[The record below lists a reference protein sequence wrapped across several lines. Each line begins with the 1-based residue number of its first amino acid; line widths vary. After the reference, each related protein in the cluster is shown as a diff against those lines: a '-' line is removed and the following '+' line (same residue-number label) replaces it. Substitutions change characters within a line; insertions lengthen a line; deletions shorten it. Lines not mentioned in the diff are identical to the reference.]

1 MRVNDFDYNLPV
13 ELIAQYPPEKRD
25 HSRLMVLD
33 RSTESISHDI
43 FYNIVD
49 YIDSGDLLI
58 INNTRVIPARIF
70 GIKESGAKIEIFL
83 LNKIDDTYWQCL
95 IRPQKRI
102 KPGNI
107 IILKD
112 KSIVRVIKRE
122 VDGKWIIETPVG
134 FNEILDSIGNT
145 PLPPYINR
153 SKEIT
158 TLQQDKERYQT
169 IYAKSSG
176 AVAAPTAGLHF
187 TADVMDKLKEK
198 NIEIAEI
205 TLHVGLG
212 TFKPVQCEFV
222 KDHIMHEEYYSIS
235 NEAAQKINHTKKKGN
250 KVIAVGTTSIRTLET
265 VAGLNNGMI
274 VPCSGWSGIF
284 ITPGYDFKIVDSC
297 ITNFHIP
304 KSTLVM
310 LISAF
315 TGKEFLFSAYNEAIK
330 NNYRFYSYGD
340 CMFVR

>member
-13 ELIAQYPPEKRD
+13 ELIAQYPSEKRD
-25 HSRLMVLD
+25 HSRLMILD

-49 YIDSGDLLI
+49 YIDSGDLLV

-83 LNKIDDTYWQCL
+83 LNKIEDTYWQCL

-122 VDGKWIIETPVG
+122 VDGKWIIETPVN
-134 FNEILDSIGNT
+134 FDEVLDDVGNT

-153 SKEIT
+153 SKDLT

-187 TADVMDKLKEK
+187 TPDVMDKLKEK
-198 NIEIAEI
+198 NIEIVEI

-212 TFKPVQCEFV
+212 TFKPVQCEFI
-222 KDHIMHEEYYSIS
+222 KDHIMHEEYYSVS
-235 NEAAQKINHTKKKGN
+235 KEAAQKINHKKKKGN
-250 KVIAVGTTSIRTLET
+250 KIIAVGTTSIRTLET
-265 VAGLNNGMI
+265 IAGLNNGMI
-274 VPCSGWSGIF
+274 VSCSGWSGIF

-315 TGKEFLFSAYNEAIK
+315 TGKEFLFNAYNEAIK
-330 NNYRFYSYGD
+330 NNYKFYSYGD
-340 CMFVR
+340 CMFIR

>member
-1 MRVNDFDYNLPV
+1 MRVNDFDYNLPS
-13 ELIAQYPPEKRD
+13 ELIAQYPSEKRD
-25 HSRLMVLD
+25 NSRLMILD
-33 RSTESISHDI
+33 RSSGNISHDI
-43 FYNIVD
+43 FYNIVN
-49 YIDSGDLLI
+49 YINPGDLLI
-58 INNTRVIPARIF
+58 INNTRVIPARVF

-83 LNKIDDTYWQCL
+83 LNKIDNLHWQCL

-107 IILKD
+107 VTLRD
-112 KSIVRVIKRE
+112 KSLINVIKRE
-122 VDGKWIIETPVG
+122 FDGKWDIEVPVN
-134 FNEILDSIGNT
+134 FDELLDNIGNT

-153 SKEIT
+153 SKDLE

-187 TADVMDKLKEK
+187 TPEVMKELKEK

-212 TFKPVQCEFV
+212 TFKPVQCEFI
-222 KDHIMHEEYYSIS
+222 KDHIMHEEYYCVSK
-235 NEAAQKINHTKKKGN
+235 ETAQKINYTKENGN
-250 KVIAVGTTSIRTLET
+250 KIIAVGTTSIRTLET
-265 VAGLNNGMI
+265 VAGLNRGKI
-274 VPCSGWSGIF
+274 EPCTGWSSIF
-284 ITPGYDFKIVDSC
+284 ITPGYDFKVVDSC

-315 TGKEFLFSAYNEAIK
+315 AGKEFLFSAYNEAII

-340 CMFVR
+340 CMFIK